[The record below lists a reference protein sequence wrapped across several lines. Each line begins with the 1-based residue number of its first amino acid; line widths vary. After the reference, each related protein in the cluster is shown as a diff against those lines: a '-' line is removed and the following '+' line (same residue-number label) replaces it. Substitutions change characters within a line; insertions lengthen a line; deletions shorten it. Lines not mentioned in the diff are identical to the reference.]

1 MTTAISIAIV
11 LLGIA
16 GGYGYWAYQAIA
28 AGAPAWPYVLG
39 VFALPFA
46 IPFVAS
52 LAWFALAAW
61 FGSPVPAEARL
72 TLRERLLLF
81 WNEMR
86 AISRSGPRM
95 VLYRWLLPDP
105 EPAQAATALPILLLH
120 GVLCNAGVW
129 LGLRRHLLA
138 RGLGPVY
145 TLSYGPPLASIE
157 SFADQ
162 AAAKIDAIL
171 RDTGASQ
178 VAIVG
183 HSMGGLVA
191 RAYLRRFGPA
201 RVRLLMTLGTPH
213 QGSVHAYLFPGASL
227 GQLRPGN
234 RWLATLNA
242 EALPPVR
249 VVALWSPHDSMVAP
263 QASARLPGADEIL
276 IRGVGHNALLGDPEV
291 FAAVER
297 ELLAAGAT
305 PGPGKKAATDPV
317 AA

>member
-1 MTTAISIAIV
+1 M
-11 LLGIA
+11 
-16 GGYGYWAYQAIA
+16 
-28 AGAPAWPYVLG
+28 
-39 VFALPFA
+39 
-46 IPFVAS
+46 
-52 LAWFALAAW
+52 
-61 FGSPVPAEARL
+61 PV
-72 TLRERLLLF
+72 
-81 WNEMR
+81 
-86 AISRSGPRM
+86 
-95 VLYRWLLPDP
+95 
-105 EPAQAATALPILLLH
+105 LLLH

-227 GQLRPGN
+227 AQLRPGN

-297 ELLAAGAT
+297 ELIAAGAT
-305 PGPGKKAATDPV
+305 PDAGKKAATDPV